1 MTTELTRLN
10 LTKTLADIESL
21 PAMPAIA
28 LKLLALKFDT
38 DEGEAELLTLIG
50 QDPQISAKLISLAN
64 APAMGVSRK
73 VNTVHD
79 AAMLLGLT
87 KVKAVS
93 LGIAAMSNFAQ
104 LPGSQNFVPQDLW
117 LHSLSIAIAMNTL
130 SLSMPR
136 ALRPQQD
143 HIYLAGLL
151 HDMGYMAIHHI
162 DSAASNDLHHQL
174 RLQPKRPVVEIEMQ
188 ILGVSHCYIG
198 AQLARQWNLPEEIIT
213 VLGYH
218 HAPYI
223 DEVAADN
230 PLVRLLNMA
239 EKLLPNFGITEFC
252 GTDIADYE
260 WQELGIDPA
269 LADEL
274 RDTVNELAIQAAQI
288 ADTF

>member
-1 MTTELTRLN
+1 MTTELTRIK
-10 LTKTLADIESL
+10 LTKTLSDIESL